1 MYTRRTAT
9 KTTKL
14 EIMLTVRRLYL
25 EVYLVV
31 NNRILFIA
39 IVFKLPKQIVLQNP
53 TFQNSIIHPQNHG
66 INKIPTLLLETLA
79 RACSWGTG

>member
-39 IVFKLPKQIVLQNP
+39 IVFKLPKQIVLP
-53 TFQNSIIHPQNHG
+53 LFVGGG
-66 INKIPTLLLETLA
+66 IDGGDNDHH
-79 RACSWGTG
+79 